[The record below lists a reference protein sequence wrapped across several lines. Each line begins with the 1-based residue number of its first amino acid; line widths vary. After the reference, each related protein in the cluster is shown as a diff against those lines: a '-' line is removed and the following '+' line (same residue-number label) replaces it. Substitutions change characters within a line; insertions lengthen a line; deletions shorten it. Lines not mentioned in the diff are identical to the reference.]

1 MRTPLRRLKK
11 CLLNRENMYET
22 VVFDLDGTLLDTLD
36 DLHGAVNAAL
46 TAYALPLRTRE
57 EVRSF
62 VGNGI
67 VKLMERSVGCAKV
80 PTVDFDGVLSTFKA
94 YYKAHCKDKTQAY
107 AGIMPL
113 LTALKER
120 GVKAAVVSN
129 KADFAVKLLAEEYFD
144 GLLLAAVGEN
154 ESAGI
159 RKKPA
164 PDSLLAVMA
173 ELGAS
178 PETTVY
184 VGDSEV
190 DIRTAKN
197 AGVDCLSVT
206 WGFKDRAFL
215 EENGAA
221 VLIDEPLQ
229 ILAYCK

>member
-1 MRTPLRRLKK
+1 
-11 CLLNRENMYET
+11 MYET

-46 TAYALPLRTRE
+46 AAYGLPLRSKD
-57 EVRSF
+57 EVRGF

-67 VKLMERSVGCAKV
+67 VKLMERAIGEKNNA
-80 PTVDFDGVLSTFKA
+80 DFDGALAAFKA
-94 YYKAHCKDKTQAY
+94 HYKQHCKDKTAAY
-107 AGIMPL
+107 AGVLPL
-113 LTALKER
+113 LSALKAR
-120 GVKAAVVSN
+120 GVKTAVVSN

-164 PDSLLAVMA
+164 PDSLLAVM
-173 ELGAS
+173 EQLGADKK
-178 PETTVY
+178 TTVY

-190 DIRTAKN
+190 DIQTAEN

-215 EENGAA
+215 KAHGAT
-221 VLIDEPLQ
+221 VFIDEPSQ
-229 ILAYCK
+229 ILAYCKE